1 MAQTD
6 PFREDIPAIRRI
18 AVKLTP
24 LAIAALV
31 QNLVDPHISPSEKRK
46 TAELL
51 LAYGW
56 GRPVPVTHLED
67 KAASR
72 LVIDAETSAKIAITF
87 DRINLAISN
96 AKISPE
102 TQDILAPLLE
112 LEDLSLEPPRKSQA

>member
-1 MAQTD
+1 MAEVE
-6 PFREDIPAIRRI
+6 RIENEIPAIRRI

-56 GRPVPVTHLED
+56 GRPVPVDRLEE

-72 LVIDAETSAKIAITF
+72 VVIDAETSAKIAVTF
-87 DRINLAISN
+87 DRINAAIAN
-96 AKISPE
+96 ARISPE
-102 TQDILAPLLE
+102 TEAVLKPLLE
-112 LEDLSLEPPRKSQA
+112 LEDLSGDFIEPQA